1 MSISE
6 AARGE
11 AGPLTLGL
19 KSDLDKERRDDTE
32 LKYA

>member
-11 AGPLTLGL
+11 AGPITIGL
-19 KSDLDKERRDDTE
+19 KNDFEKEKRDDTE
-32 LKYA
+32 LK